1 MENKEADITTLETAE
16 AEKIAAPEP
25 EPTPEPQADTF
36 VALDY
41 VKELYLNSQEQL
53 KLDKKKIRLMR
64 LCLLCMFLVVVILAA
79 TVILAGPYVKSIVND
94 INQLTGKIMAIDI
107 NAITT
112 ELTTLMKNANEAILN
127 ANTALTAVTDAAGNI
142 AKLDMDSL
150 NDAIAELTKTV
161 ENFSKMDIGKLNDA
175 INELDAAA
183 KALGQIKIPKILG
196 GS

>member
-1 MENKEADITTLETAE
+1 MEKNESDVTALETKEAVD
-16 AEKIAAPEP
+16 IAAP
-25 EPTPEPQADTF
+25 EPTPEPQADSF
-36 VALDY
+36 VTLDY

-53 KLDKKKIRLMR
+53 KLDKKKIRMMR
-64 LCLLCMFLVVVILAA
+64 LCVFCMFLVVVLLAV
-79 TVILAGPYVKSIVND
+79 TVFAAGPYVKSIVND